1 MSMAESVG
9 VKDLRRI
16 DSKEYLKSFGW
27 KEGEALKHGGLKKPI
42 LVKYKKDT
50 KGLGNAPGGDD
61 AEAWWERLFDGQ
73 LKNLDISTG
82 GKKGDGIVF
91 KQNKVVASSV
101 SKQSSPLYQMFVKG
115 EGLQG
120 TIDNKSL
127 KAVETEIISSVIIQD
142 KKKHKK
148 KHKSK
153 DKKDKKSHKR
163 SRDHDDEDRKSKK
176 HKRSRDHDDEGHK
189 SKKHKKSKKEKKHK
203 KEKKENKDKKHKKDK
218 KQKSS
223 KISE

>member
-1 MSMAESVG
+1 MSMSMAESVG

-153 DKKDKKSHKR
+153 EKKDKKSHKR
-163 SRDHDDEDRKSKK
+163 SRDHDDEDR
-176 HKRSRDHDDEGHK
+176 K

>member
-101 SKQSSPLYQMFVKG
+101 SKHSSPLYQMFVKG

-153 DKKDKKSHKR
+153 DKKDKSKDKKDKKSKKR
-163 SRDHDDEDRKSKK
+163 SRDHDDEDR
-176 HKRSRDHDDEGHK
+176 E
-189 SKKHKKSKKEKKHK
+189 SKKHKKSKKDKKHK
-203 KEKKENKDKKHKKDK
+203 KEKKESKDKKHKKAK
-218 KQKSS
+218 KHKSS
-223 KISE
+223 KSTE

>member
-50 KGLGNAPGGDD
+50 KGLGNALGGDD

-101 SKQSSPLYQMFVKG
+101 SKHSSPLYQMFVKG

-153 DKKDKKSHKR
+153 DKKDKSKDKKDKKSKKR
-163 SRDHDDEDRKSKK
+163 SRDHDDEDR
-176 HKRSRDHDDEGHK
+176 E
-189 SKKHKKSKKEKKHK
+189 SKKHKKSKKDKKHK
-203 KEKKENKDKKHKKDK
+203 KEKKESKDKKHKKAK
-218 KQKSS
+218 KHKSS
-223 KISE
+223 KSTE

>member
-1 MSMAESVG
+1 MAESVG

-50 KGLGNAPGGDD
+50 KGLGNALGGDD

-101 SKQSSPLYQMFVKG
+101 SKHSSPLYQMFVKG

-153 DKKDKKSHKR
+153 DKKDKSKDKKDKKSKKR
-163 SRDHDDEDRKSKK
+163 SRDHDDEDR
-176 HKRSRDHDDEGHK
+176 E
-189 SKKHKKSKKEKKHK
+189 SKKHKKSKKDKKHK
-203 KEKKENKDKKHKKDK
+203 KEKKESKDKKHKKAK
-218 KQKSS
+218 KHKSS
-223 KISE
+223 KSTE